1 MSGRLIGYPT
11 GWTLSVFDDT
21 DAAEAARSEL
31 DASGVGPDDLI
42 LLVGPDATDRMSRLG
57 TSAGLGARMRR
68 AMQFMTMDQLP
79 DLRVYELALEGGR
92 PVLGVR
98 IGDAETRRA
107 ATKVIRRHGGHF
119 VNRFG
124 AWATEEIAPW
134 RGEMPDL
141 PQYMRR

>member
-1 MSGRLIGYPT
+1 
-11 GWTLSVFDDT
+11 
-21 DAAEAARSEL
+21 
-31 DASGVGPDDLI
+31 
-42 LLVGPDATDRMSRLG
+42 MSRLG
-57 TSAGLGARMRR
+57 TSSGIGANLRR

-98 IGDAETRRA
+98 VRDAERRRSA
-107 ATKVIRRHGGHF
+107 VEAIRRHGGHF

-134 RGEMPDL
+134 RGEMPRL
-141 PQYMRR
+141 PQYMQR